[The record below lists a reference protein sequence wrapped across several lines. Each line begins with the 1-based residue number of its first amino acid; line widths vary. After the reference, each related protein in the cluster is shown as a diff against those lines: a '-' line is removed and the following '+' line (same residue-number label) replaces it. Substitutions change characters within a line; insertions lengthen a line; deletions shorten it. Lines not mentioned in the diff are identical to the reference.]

1 VDKSLVHKTII
12 EISGIMKIKSLL
24 LLLICFV
31 VVGKNLAQ
39 DTTVITGPLTLKQ
52 CVDIALKNNVD
63 VNRSEL
69 QMENSKVN
77 LTLAKGNML
86 PFVSGNINHGLS
98 SGRAIDPF
106 TNSYVNQNLS
116 YADYGLNGQVA
127 LWNAGSIRNNIR
139 ANSFNYQA
147 SQMDFQQQKDNIT
160 ISVILAYLQVLNNI
174 EQLNAAQQQLEVSR
188 KQVERLEI
196 LNKDGAISPADL
208 YNLKGE
214 YGTNQLNVVAI
225 KNTLETSKVDL
236 AQLMNIP
243 YSHDLALEKINTEK
257 ELSLYEGT
265 SQQIYQQAMQNL
277 ALIKAVDLRK
287 EGALK
292 SVKSARGQLYPSLV
306 LNGNLSTNY
315 SNAATVQNYVSSAD
329 VLTDSYVLLNSEKLP
344 VYSPQDN
351 YTSDKI
357 SYGSQWK
364 NNFASSFS
372 IGLQIPILNGLSA
385 RGNLNRSK
393 IEVKRTNLEAK
404 TTKTVLQQQIE
415 QAYVNMNSA
424 YERYQTLTQQVND
437 YQESFRIAEVRF
449 NAGAIT
455 SVDYLIVKRSVDNAN
470 INLIAAK
477 YDYILRTKILD
488 FYQGRLS
495 F

>member
-1 VDKSLVHKTII
+1 
-12 EISGIMKIKSLL
+12 MKIKSLL

-31 VVGKNLAQ
+31 IVLKNFGQ
-39 DTTVITGPLTLKQ
+39 DTVAVNGPLTLKQ

-69 QMENSKVN
+69 LMEGSKVN
-77 LTLAKGNML
+77 LTLAKGYML
-86 PFVSGNINHGLS
+86 PFISGNINHGLRQ
-98 SGRAIDPF
+98 GRSLDPF
-106 TNSYVNQNLS
+106 TNSYANQNLS
-116 YADYGLNGQVA
+116 YADYGLNGQLS
-127 LWNAGSIRNNIR
+127 LWNAGSIRNNIS
-139 ANSFNYQA
+139 ANSLNYQA
-147 SQMDFQQQKDNIT
+147 SKMDLQQQKDNIT
-160 ISVILAYLQVLNNI
+160 IAVILAYLQVLNNN

-188 KQVERLEI
+188 KQVERLEV

-214 YGTNQLNVVAI
+214 FGNNQLNLVAI

-236 AQLMNIP
+236 SQLLNIP
-243 YSHDLALEKINTEK
+243 YSRDLALEKINTEA
-257 ELSLYEGT
+257 ELSLYQGT

-277 ALIKAVDLRK
+277 AMIKAVDLRK

-292 SVKSARGQLYPSLV
+292 AVKSARGQLFPSLV
-306 LNGNLSTNY
+306 FNGNLSTNY
-315 SNAATVQNYVSSAD
+315 SNAATVQNFVSKAD
-329 VLTDSYVLLNSEKLP
+329 VPTDSYVLLNSEKLP
-344 VYSPQDN
+344 VYAPQSN
-351 YTSDKI
+351 FTSQKI

-393 IEVKRTNLEAK
+393 IEVKRTDLEAK
-404 TTKTVLQQQIE
+404 TTKTLLQQQIE

-424 YERYQTLTQQVND
+424 YERYQTLSQQVSD
-437 YQESFRIAEVRF
+437 YQESFRITEVRF
-449 NAGAIT
+449 NSGAIN
-455 SVDYLIVKRSVDNAN
+455 SVDYLIAKRNVDNAN
-470 INLIAAK
+470 INLIAGK

-488 FYQGRLS
+488 FYQGRLN

>member
-1 VDKSLVHKTII
+1 VR
-12 EISGIMKIKSLL
+12 
-24 LLLICFV
+24 
-31 VVGKNLAQ
+31 KNFAQ
-39 DTTVITGPLTLKQ
+39 DTAVIKGPLTLKQ
-52 CVDIALKNNVD
+52 CVDLALKNNVD

-77 LTLAKGNML
+77 LTLAKGDML
-86 PFVSGNINHGLS
+86 PFISGNINHGIS
-98 SGRAIDPF
+98 QGKTIDPF

-139 ANSFNYQA
+139 ANSLNYQA
-147 SQMDFQQQKDNIT
+147 SKMDLQQQKDNIT

-196 LNKDGAISPADL
+196 LNKDGAVSPADL
-208 YNLKGE
+208 YNLRGD
-214 YGTNQLNVVAI
+214 YGTNQLNVVNI
-225 KNTLETSKVDL
+225 KNTLESSKVDL
-236 AQLMNIP
+236 VQLMNVP
-243 YSHDLALEKINTEK
+243 YSSDLVLEKINTEA
-257 ELSLYEGT
+257 ELSLYGGN

-277 ALIKAVDLRK
+277 AMIKAVDLRK

-292 SVKSARGQLYPSLV
+292 AVKSAKGRLFPSLV

-315 SNAATVQNYVSSAD
+315 SNSAATQNIVSTSE
-329 VLTDSYVLLNSEKLP
+329 VPTDSYVLLNSEKLP
-344 VYSPQDN
+344 VYSPQST

-372 IGLQIPILNGLSA
+372 VGLQIPILNGLSA
-385 RGNLNRSK
+385 RGSLNRSK
-393 IEVKRTNLEAK
+393 IEVKRTDLEAK

-424 YERYQTLTQQVND
+424 YERYQTLTQQVKD
-437 YQESFRIAEVRF
+437 YAESFRIGEVRF